1 MINIIIFVIY
11 IPYII
16 YLRYKQCSPLLI
28 YTKLKSK
35 YKGTIAYNKLIS
47 QLSPYSGSISPKVEE
62 FTETNIKVSM
72 TEHRYIKNP
81 FNSIHAIAISNLGE
95 LTSGLLMMETM
106 KRENKRGIIT
116 SIKSYYH
123 KKARGKVTAVCNKKW
138 MKGKVTKTKIYNAKS
153 ELVCEVN
160 CKWKINDTIL

>member
-1 MINIIIFVIY
+1 MINNIIFIIY

-16 YLRYKQCSPLLI
+16 YLRYKQCNPLLI

-35 YKGTIAYNKLIS
+35 YKGTVAYSKLIS
-47 QLSPYSGSISPKVEE
+47 QLSPYSGSISPIVEE

-81 FNSIHAIAISNLGE
+81 FKSIHAIAISNLGE
-95 LTSGLLMMETM
+95 LTSGLLMMEIL

-116 SIKSYYH
+116 SIKTYYQ
-123 KKARGKVTAVCNKKW
+123 KKARGKLTAVCDKKW
-138 MKGKVTKTKIYNAKS
+138 MKGKVIKTKVYNTNK
-153 ELVCEVN
+153 ELVCELN
-160 CKWKINDTIL
+160 CKWKINYNI